1 MGIVGAMSSAPVNSG
16 AVVLDRHCEQGRQ
29 HGYTIAED
37 LPFSRVL
44 DHPTAQEREYKARE
58 TEAKTVCHWGQR
70 KLMLAEME
78 FLTRYYNEA
87 RTVVYA
93 GAAPGTHMVC
103 LADLFPKL
111 RFVLVDPRPFSSHL
125 VKAQGRL
132 LLEGT
137 KEPRIEIRQGLF
149 TDEMA
154 TEFSKR
160 AGVLFISDVRTSDDH
175 DVGAQGARGRA
186 GKRAGGPLDAEPSA
200 GLAQASVLYPSQQ
213 YVQGDMER
221 QQAWHRLMR
230 PLASSFKFRLPW
242 DDGTTTY
249 LRGDIHLPVWG
260 GPTTTECRLFV
271 ETGGQDG
278 GGEAEAGSA
287 GGAGTAT
294 YDNRRFERQ
303 MFYFNTH
310 RRIARYKHD
319 FTEFYKCCC
328 FDCTSEAT
336 ILMAYLGVVRQITAD
351 LAKDVADLSMRLD
364 KECHRDY
371 QHPRTLFDPN
381 PDPVERKQR
390 ILKRQRRR

>member
-1 MGIVGAMSSAPVNSG
+1 MSSAPVNFG
-16 AVVLDRHCEQGRQ
+16 AVVPDRHCEQGRQ
-29 HGYTIAED
+29 RGYTIAD
-37 LPFSRVL
+37 DVPFSRVL
-44 DHPTAQEREYKARE
+44 DHPTAQEREYKTRE
-58 TEAKTVCHWGQR
+58 AEAKTVCHWGQR

-78 FLTRYYNEA
+78 FLTLYYDEA
-87 RTVVYA
+87 CTVVYA

-103 LADLFPKL
+103 LAELFPKL
-111 RFVLVDPRPFSSHL
+111 KFVLVDPRPFSSHL
-125 VKAQGRL
+125 VKAQGRML
-132 LLEGT
+132 VEGT
-137 KEPRIEIRQGLF
+137 EEPRIKIRQGFF

-154 TEFSKR
+154 NEFSQC

-175 DVGAQGARGRA
+175 DVGTQGARGKAR
-186 GKRAGGPLDAEPSA
+186 KRASGPPDAEPEGPPSA
-200 GLAQASVLYPSQQ
+200 GGLAQASVLYPSQQ

-221 QQAWHRLMR
+221 QQAWHWLMR
-230 PLASSFKFRLPW
+230 PVASSFKFRLPW
-242 DDGTTTY
+242 DDGATTY

-271 ETGGQDG
+271 ETRGQDG
-278 GGEAEAGSA
+278 GGEADEGSA
-287 GGAGTAT
+287 SGRGIAT

-336 ILMAYLGVVRQITAD
+336 ILMAYLRVVRQTTAD
-351 LAKDVADLSMRLD
+351 PAKDVAELSRRLD

-371 QHPRTLFDPN
+371 QNPRTLFDPN

-390 ILKRQRRR
+390 ILKRQKRR